1 MVNPLLLLATGPA
14 WRRTRPRAELRRVP
28 VGVPDETPSTDA
40 IFLVLRRMRLPL
52 IVVVTIFTVAVIGL
66 TVIPRPAPDG
76 SVSYMSVFE
85 AFYFIS
91 YAATTIG
98 FGEAPG
104 GFTNGHRLWTTYMIY
119 FMVIGWA
126 YAIGSL
132 FAYLQDSALQNA
144 IALQRFRRRVLR
156 LKEPFL
162 ILAGHGQVGRAV
174 VQALDALGRS
184 FVVVDTADESLDA
197 LAANATAM
205 DAPSIHADARDPA
218 ILGLAGLG
226 HKYCEGVLALTNDD
240 NTNLAIVMATQ
251 LLRPAIP
258 VIARANN
265 RAASGAMHD
274 FEAEAVIN
282 PFDRYGSYLV
292 LRLHRPVTHQ
302 LVTWLLSPN
311 GTPPPPRVEG
321 LANGRWV
328 VSADGHFGREI
339 VSDLEEVGLDVEL
352 VDPIDGAPDVRGAIG
367 FVAGG
372 EDDAVNLSMAGHAR
386 LANPDIFLSIR
397 QKSKRNQP
405 LLTAFAPD
413 SVFIPS
419 QLTAQEILARVVTP
433 AFWEFIEHIREAD
446 DATSAALLDRLVARV
461 GRGSPESRRFTIDA
475 TDAPAVARWL
485 ARGHRLAVG
494 DLFRDPDDRERYV
507 GALPVVLRRS
517 GEQIHLPADDEPLEF
532 GDDLL
537 VLGSVDEFDHLGGAL
552 YYDHIVEYVATGVV
566 VPQTS
571 LWRLV
576 TGHRER

>member
-40 IFLVLRRMRLPL
+40 IFLVLRRMRVPL
-52 IVVVTIFTVAVIGL
+52 IVVVAIFTVAVLGL
-66 TVIPRPAPDG
+66 TVIPRPEPDG
-76 SVSYMSVFE
+76 TVGYMSVFE

-104 GFTNGHRLWTTYMIY
+104 GFTNAHRLWTTYMIY

-132 FAYLQDSALQNA
+132 FAYLQDSALRNA
-144 IALQRFRRRVLR
+144 IALQRFRRRVQG

-162 ILAGHGQVGRAV
+162 IVAGHGQVGRAV

-197 LAANATAM
+197 LAATATAI

-226 HKYCEGVLALTNDD
+226 HKHCEGILALTNDD

-258 VIARANN
+258 VIARANS
-265 RAASGAMHD
+265 RAAVGAMHD

-282 PFDRYGSYLV
+282 PFDRYGTYLV
-292 LRLHRPVTHQ
+292 LRLQRPVTHQ
-302 LVTWLLSPN
+302 LVTWLLSSN

-321 LANGRWV
+321 LADGRWV
-328 VSADGHFGREI
+328 VSADGRFGREI

-386 LANPDIFLSIR
+386 LANPEIFLSVR

-433 AFWEFIEHIREAD
+433 AFWEFIEHIRTVD
-446 DATSAALLDRLVARV
+446 DATAGELLDRLVARV

-475 TDAPAVARWL
+475 VGAPAVTRWL
-485 ARGHRLAVG
+485 AHGHRLTLG
-494 DLFRDPDDRERYV
+494 DLFRDPDDRDRTV
-507 GALPVVLRRS
+507 GVLPVVLRRG
-517 GEQIHLPADDEPLEF
+517 GEQHDLPSDDEPLEI

-537 VLGSVDEFDHLGGAL
+537 LLGSDDEFDHLGAVRH
-552 YYDHIVEYVATGVV
+552 YDHVVEYVATGVV
-566 VPQTS
+566 VPQTW

-576 TGHRER
+576 TGHRD